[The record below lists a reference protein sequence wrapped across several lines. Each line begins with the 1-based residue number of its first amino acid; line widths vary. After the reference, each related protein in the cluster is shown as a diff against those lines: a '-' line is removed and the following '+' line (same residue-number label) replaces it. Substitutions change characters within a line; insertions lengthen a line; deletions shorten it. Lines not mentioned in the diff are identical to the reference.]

1 VSFVNPRTLI
11 RDLAGGIV
19 AKERFARNGSGVLY
33 AYRDGVYRA
42 DGEMLIR
49 QRVKHLLLDYDCSEM
64 WSKRLAGEI
73 VEFISLDVPEL
84 PERPSTELI
93 NVENGFLNV
102 RTRQLLPHS
111 HELLSTIR
119 IPVTYDPGAGCPEI
133 EKFIGEVFPEDA
145 IPLAWEILGDL
156 LTPDRSVQKAICLL
170 GEGGNGKS
178 VFLDLAGRFIGV
190 ENVCHLSLHRL
201 EVDRFSAARL
211 YGKLANICPDLP
223 GDRLASSAMFKA
235 ITGCDR
241 ITAEVKYRD
250 SFEFTP
256 FARLL
261 FSANRLPGSSDAS
274 RAFFD
279 RWLIVPFANRFRQ
292 TRREIPRRVLE
303 WRLCSPTE
311 LSGALNKAL
320 DGLERVRK
328 CFRFTEPRE
337 SRALVRKYQAA
348 SDALAAWLEEHT
360 EAKPDAAIAQSE
372 LHAAYAIHCRRSCR
386 PPAPKQLFGRRLREL
401 RPELEPAQRSI
412 RGRRTW
418 VYDGI
423 ALRDRTNDKPTP

>member
-1 VSFVNPRTLI
+1 MSFINPRTLI

-19 AKERFARNGSGVLY
+19 AKEHFARNGSGVLY
-33 AYRDGVYRA
+33 VYRGGVYRP
-42 DGEMLIR
+42 DGELLIR

-64 WSKRLAGEI
+64 WSKRLASEI
-73 VEFISLDVPEL
+73 IEFIALDVPEL

-102 RTRQLLPHS
+102 KTRQLFPHS
-111 HELLSTIR
+111 PDLLSTIR
-119 IPVTYDPGAGCPEI
+119 IPVTFDPQAGCSEI
-133 EKFIGEVFPEDA
+133 EKFISEVLSEDA

-178 VFLDLAGRFIGV
+178 VFLDLATRFVGA
-190 ENVCHLSLHRL
+190 ENVCHLSLQRL
-201 EVDRFSAARL
+201 EADRFSAARL

-223 GDRLASSAMFKA
+223 GERLASSAMFKA

-250 SFEFTP
+250 SFEFAP

-261 FSANRLPGSSDAS
+261 FSANRLPGSNDAS
-274 RAFFD
+274 QAFFD
-279 RWLIVPFANRFRQ
+279 RWLIVPFQERFRQ
-292 TRREIPRRVLE
+292 TRREIPRRILE
-303 WRLCSPTE
+303 WRLGSPSE

-328 CFRFTEPRE
+328 CFRFTEPGG
-337 SRALVRKYQAA
+337 SRAELRRYQATN
-348 SDALAAWLEEHT
+348 DALAAWLDEHT
-360 EAKPDAAIAQSE
+360 VASPEEIVSQSD
-372 LHAAYAIHCRRSCR
+372 LHRAYASHCRQSSRR
-386 PPAPKQLFGRRLREL
+386 PPSKADVWT
-401 RPELEPAQRSI
+401 PATSAAAGHRISSED
-412 RGRRTW
+412 RCRATGL
-418 VYDGI
+418 GI
-423 ALRDRTNDKPTP
+423 CWNQFA

>member
-1 VSFVNPRTLI
+1 MSFINPRTLI
-11 RDLAGGIV
+11 RDLAGGII
-19 AKERFARNGSGVLY
+19 AKEHFARNGSGVLY
-33 AYRDGVYRA
+33 VYRGGVYRP

-102 RTRQLLPHS
+102 RTRQLFPHS
-111 HELLSTIR
+111 PDLLSTIR
-119 IPVTYDPGAGCPEI
+119 IPVTFDPQAGCSEI
-133 EKFIGEVFPEDA
+133 EKFISEVFPEDA

-178 VFLDLAGRFIGV
+178 VFLDLATKFVGV
-190 ENVCHLSLHRL
+190 ENVCHLSLQRL
-201 EVDRFSAARL
+201 EADRFSAARL

-223 GDRLASSAMFKA
+223 GERLASSAMFKA

-250 SFEFTP
+250 SFEFAP

-261 FSANRLPGSSDAS
+261 FSANRLPSSGDS
-274 RAFFD
+274 SQAFYD

-292 TRREIPRRVLE
+292 TRREIPRRILE
-303 WRLCSPTE
+303 WRLCSPAE

-320 DGLERVRK
+320 DGLGRVRK
-328 CFRFTEPRE
+328 SYRFTQPRE
-337 SRALVRKYQAA
+337 SRAALNRYQAA
-348 SDALAAWLEEHT
+348 NDALGTWLEEHT
-360 EAKPDAAIAQSE
+360 VEAAEAVISQSD
-372 LHAAYAIHCRRSCR
+372 LHRAYSSHCRRSSRR
-386 PPAPKQLFGRRLREL
+386 PASKQMFGRRLRAL
-401 RPELEPAQRSI
+401 RPRVESAQRTVA
-412 RGRRTW
+412 GRRAW
-418 VYDGI
+418 VYAGI
-423 ALRDRTNDKPTP
+423 NLRDRAADEGS

>member
-1 VSFVNPRTLI
+1 MSFINPRTLI

-19 AKERFARNGSGVLY
+19 AKEHFARNGSGVLY
-33 AYRDGVYRA
+33 AYRGGVYRP
-42 DGEMLIR
+42 DGELLIR

-64 WSKRLAGEI
+64 WSKRLASEI
-73 VEFISLDVPEL
+73 IEFIALDVPEL

-102 RTRQLLPHS
+102 KTRQLFPHS
-111 HELLSTIR
+111 PDLLSTIR
-119 IPVTYDPGAGCPEI
+119 VPITFDPQASCSEI
-133 EKFIGEVFPEDA
+133 ERFIGEVFAEDA

-178 VFLDLAGRFIGV
+178 VFLDLATRFVGT
-190 ENVCHLSLHRL
+190 ENVCHLSLQRL
-201 EVDRFSAARL
+201 EADRFSAARL

-223 GDRLASSAMFKA
+223 GERLTSSAMFKT

-250 SFEFTP
+250 SFEYAP

-261 FSANRLPGSSDAS
+261 FSANRLPSSGDS
-274 RAFFD
+274 SQAFYD

-292 TRREIPRRVLE
+292 TRREIPRRILE
-303 WRLCSPTE
+303 WRLCSPAE

-320 DGLERVRK
+320 DGLGRVRK
-328 CFRFTEPRE
+328 SYRFTQPRE
-337 SRALVRKYQAA
+337 SRAALNRYQAA
-348 SDALAAWLEEHT
+348 NDALGTWLEEHT
-360 EAKPDAAIAQSE
+360 VEAAEAVISQSD
-372 LHAAYAIHCRRSCR
+372 LHRAYSSHCRRSSRR
-386 PPAPKQLFGRRLREL
+386 PASKQMFGRRLRAL
-401 RPELEPAQRSI
+401 RPRVESAQRTVA
-412 RGRRTW
+412 GRRAW
-418 VYDGI
+418 VYAGI
-423 ALRDRTNDKPTP
+423 NLRDRAADEGS